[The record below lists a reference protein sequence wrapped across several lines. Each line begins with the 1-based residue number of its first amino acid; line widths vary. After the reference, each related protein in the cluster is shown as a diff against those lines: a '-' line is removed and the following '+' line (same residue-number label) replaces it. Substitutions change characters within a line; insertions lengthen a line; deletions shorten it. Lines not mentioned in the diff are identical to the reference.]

1 MEHKNCGYVDVGYPV
16 DSIGNTHIWKCECG
30 TTNCQKP
37 VNFFEE
43 IYKDKQVEEDFERK
57 FYDYHLTP
65 RT

>member
-30 TTNCQKP
+30 TTNCQEP

-43 IYKDKQVEEDFERK
+43 IYKEKQVE
-57 FYDYHLTP
+57 YVYPLL
-65 RT
+65 